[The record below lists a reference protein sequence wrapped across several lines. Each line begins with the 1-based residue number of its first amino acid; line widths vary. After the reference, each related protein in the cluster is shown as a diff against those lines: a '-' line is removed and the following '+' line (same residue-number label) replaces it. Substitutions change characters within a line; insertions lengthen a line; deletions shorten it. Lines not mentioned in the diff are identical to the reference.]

1 MTKKQKRQLAVY
13 ILVFLLVLINLFM
26 TQCAKK
32 EKISVIEEQEKEQIE
47 YCYAHFL
54 NVGQG
59 DCTLIETHDGK
70 YALID
75 ASTQEAA
82 PIILSY
88 LTNEG
93 VKELEYVI
101 FTHPHEDHIGCGD
114 EIIENFKVNNIYM
127 TDKIETTAC
136 YEKLIESIAKS
147 KQINGTKVLRPK
159 TSEKFYLGDIEF
171 LVLSD
176 GSEYEDTNNS
186 SICLRV
192 EYGKT
197 TFIFTGDAEKPVERD
212 ILNQNFDLEAEIYK
226 CAHHGSSTSNSE
238 EFLDAIDPRLAIIS
252 CGLDN
257 DYGHPHVEVISS
269 LYKRDVTTLRTYEE
283 GHIVI
288 SFTEESYIIPKL

>member
-1 MTKKQKRQLAVY
+1 MTKKQKRHLAVY
-13 ILVFLLVLINLFM
+13 ILIFILVLTNLFM

-32 EKISVIEEQEKEQIE
+32 EKISVIEEQEQDQIE

-82 PIILSY
+82 PEILSY

-93 VKELEYVI
+93 VKELEYVV

-127 TDKIETTAC
+127 TDNVETTAC
-136 YEKLIESIAKS
+136 YERLIKSIAHS
-147 KQINGTKVLRPK
+147 KETNGTKVLQPK
-159 TSEKFYLGDIEF
+159 TSEKFYLGGIEF

-176 GSEYEDTNNS
+176 GSEYKDANNS
-186 SICLRV
+186 SICLKV

-197 TFIFTGDAEKPVERD
+197 TFIFTGDAEKQVERD
-212 ILNQNFDLEAEIYK
+212 ILSQNFDLGAEIYK

-238 EFLDAIDPRLAIIS
+238 EFLDAISPRLAIVS

-257 DYGHPHVEVISS
+257 SYGHPHVEVMSS
-269 LYKRDVTTLRTYEE
+269 LYKRDVTILRTYEE
-283 GHIVI
+283 GHIVVA
-288 SFTEESYIIPKL
+288 FTEENYIIPKS